1 MNENKR
7 LITIFVVIVAVIGLI
22 LFISF
27 WPEKDRTFRC
37 GVKADGDYEKLGKV
51 NYKQYQCLYESK
63 DKNALVV
70 ANDLS
75 KKEKS
80 ILNKSAK
87 QIGHALYYL
96 DVQNISD
103 EDMKVIKKELKYND
117 DSFKNDVIIVF
128 KGKKIDNFKESILSD
143 SDKLNTFL
151 KESNL
156 SKFACDVK
164 ATEEYENV
172 AEITYEQ
179 YKCLYDS
186 GNPFVLV
193 LEQTSCGYCQQFNP
207 IIGEYTEKNN
217 LPIYVIQIDTL
228 SDSDRSALTNSLS
241 YFNEND
247 SWGTPLTLAIKD
259 KKVVSEIGG
268 YTDDASNLDELYK
281 KLELK

>member
-7 LITIFVVIVAVIGLI
+7 LMTIFVVIIAIVGLI
-22 LFISF
+22 LLISF
-27 WPEKDRTFRC
+27 WPEKDRTFIC

-70 ANDLS
+70 SNDLS
-75 KKEKS
+75 EKDKDT
-80 ILNKSAK
+80 LNKNAK
-87 QIGHALYYL
+87 KIGHALYYL

-103 EDMKVIKKELKYND
+103 EDMKAIKKELKYND
-117 DSFKNDVIIVF
+117 DSFKKDVVIVV
-128 KGKKIDNFKESILSD
+128 KGKKIENFKESILGD
-143 SDKLNTFL
+143 SNKLYEFL

-164 ATEEYENV
+164 ATEDYENV
-172 AEITYEQ
+172 GEITYEQ
-179 YKCLYDS
+179 YKCLYES
-186 GNPFVLV
+186 ENPFVLV
-193 LEQTSCGYCQQFNP
+193 LEQTTCGYCQQFNP
-207 IIGEYTEKNN
+207 IIGEYTQKNN

-228 SDSDRSALTNSLS
+228 SDVDRTALTGSLS

-259 KKVVSEIGG
+259 KEVVSEISG
-268 YTDDASNLDELYK
+268 YTDDASALDELYK
-281 KLELK
+281 KLDLK

>member
-7 LITIFVVIVAVIGLI
+7 LMTIFVVIIAIVGLI
-22 LFISF
+22 LLISF
-27 WPEKDRTFRC
+27 WPEKDRTFIC

-70 ANDLS
+70 SNDLS
-75 KKEKS
+75 EKDKDT
-80 ILNKSAK
+80 LNKNAK
-87 QIGHALYYL
+87 KIGHALYYL

-103 EDMKVIKKELKYND
+103 EDMKAIKKELKYND
-117 DSFKNDVIIVF
+117 DSFKKDVVIVV
-128 KGKKIDNFKESILSD
+128 KGKKIENFKESILGD
-143 SDKLNTFL
+143 SNKLYEFL

-164 ATEEYENV
+164 ATEDYENV
-172 AEITYEQ
+172 GEITYEQ
-179 YKCLYDS
+179 YKCLYES
-186 GNPFVLV
+186 ENPFVLV
-193 LEQTSCGYCQQFNP
+193 LEQTTCGYCQQFNP
-207 IIGEYTEKNN
+207 IIGEYTQKNI

-228 SDSDRSALTNSLS
+228 SDADRTALTGSLS

-259 KKVVSEIGG
+259 KEVVSEISG
-268 YTDDASNLDELYK
+268 YTDDASALDELYK
-281 KLELK
+281 KLDLK